1 MVKSGILL
9 ESRRRK
15 PYRNSIVNSILGF
28 WFFDKIEYL
37 IEYRWD
43 EWLTAV
49 FLQAKSLLEFFPASD
64 KSFSRLLGEVPLLPE
79 SALKVLDD
87 LCYSGVI
94 DHQGK
99 VIRDIERV
107 TQGLGAIWSLILGRP
122 QYRQACLDIALKV
135 NYYS

>member
-1 MVKSGILL
+1 M
-9 ESRRRK
+9 
-15 PYRNSIVNSILGF
+15 P
-28 WFFDKIEYL
+28 L
-37 IEYRWD
+37 I
-43 EWLTAV
+43 
-49 FLQAKSLLEFFPASD
+49 
-64 KSFSRLLGEVPLLPE
+64 RLSSSSE